1 MRGAVCFDFE
11 ENLYWWFMKLDPG
24 TRFGSY
30 EIAHR
35 IGSGGMGD
43 VYRARDLRLGR
54 DLAIKFLHDD
64 LARNTLQ
71 LHRFER
77 EARAAS
83 ALNHPSIITIYEVGE
98 YEGHPYI
105 AMEYIEGQR
114 LRDFLSTE
122 PVSIERGLEIGVAIA
137 DGLAAAHARGIVHRD
152 LKPENIMVTAER
164 RIKILD
170 FGLAKPADDP
180 AIPVDSNAATMPGVV
195 LGTAGYMAPEQTR
208 GRAADFRSDQFS
220 FGTVLYE
227 VFGGQSPFHRG
238 TTMETMAAILR
249 DTPPPLAER
258 RPDVPEDI
266 TDIINRCLKKDPAE
280 RYASTADLAHD
291 LRHVQQRFTSG
302 SRSGRLSFTAAPKRW
317 HAPLFVAAAV
327 AVATLAIGLTLTRPD
342 KPDTPAVQQAGSAM
356 PQIKSVVVLPF
367 QEPADYPDWRERGIA
382 MAQSLSAR
390 LGSVP
395 GIQIIPPSGF
405 PAGIDRRDIRTL
417 ARHVGA
423 TIALVVTLEI
433 SGDRIRAAYSLQHP
447 TEGVQFD
454 SGTVDGSVEDLF
466 GFGDRLAERVAQSF
480 QGRIPPR
487 AAADLLTPSSQ
498 DRFMLATAAML
509 RYDEPASI
517 DYALTLLEPLA
528 EANPESAL
536 VHAALGRAY
545 QLKYVIASDPVWAD
559 RAATASRKALQLD
572 PGIPDVHVTLG
583 QLYIMIGRPEE
594 AIRDLEHALQIRPDD
609 PEARLS
615 LAQALGMSG
624 KLERAEETYQAAIAQ
639 RPQYWAG
646 YNKLGVFYLRTGRL
660 DHAIPQFRKA
670 VSLAPDNGRA
680 FANLSGVLFM
690 KALFAEAVETS
701 KRAIEVQPTNPGG
714 FVNLGTGYYFLGR
727 FEESRDAFQKAIELS
742 PNSAKYRFNLGDTL
756 FAMGAENEMKEAYG
770 EGIRLAEAALQL
782 NPSDATTHAQLVLAC
797 SRRGDVPR
805 AKHHLD
811 TALELEPENWE
822 VMYFAAVF
830 ALERGD
836 TEGAVEWIQRA
847 VTAGYPAAWIAA
859 DPALR
864 SIRQHPQIARIIAE
878 SVRTPART

>member
-1 MRGAVCFDFE
+1 
-11 ENLYWWFMKLDPG
+11 MKLDPG

-30 EIAHR
+30 EIAHL

-64 LARNTLQ
+64 LAKNKLQ

-83 ALNHPSIITIYEVGE
+83 ALNHPSIVTIYEVGE
-98 YEGHPYI
+98 YEGYPYI
-105 AMEYIEGQR
+105 AMEFIEGQR

-122 PVSIERGLEIGVAIA
+122 PVSIERGLEIGVAVA

-180 AIPVDSNAATMPGVV
+180 SILVDSNAATSPGVV
-195 LGTAGYMAPEQTR
+195 LGTAGYMAPEQAK

-220 FGTVLYE
+220 LGTILYE
-227 VFGGQSPFHRG
+227 VFGGQSPFRRA
-238 TTMETMAAILR
+238 TSMETMAAILR

-266 TDIINRCLKKDPAE
+266 TDIIERCLKKDPPE

-291 LRHVQQRFTSG
+291 LRHVQQRFGSG
-302 SRSGRLSFTAAPKRW
+302 SRSGRLSFTAPPARW
-317 HAPLFVAAAV
+317 RAPLFVAAAV
-327 AVATLAIGLTLTRPD
+327 VVATVALGLMLMRPADPVRPAAQTTGTTL
-342 KPDTPAVQQAGSAM
+342 

-367 QEPADYPDWRERGIA
+367 LESSGDPEWRERGNA
-382 MAQSLSAR
+382 MAQTLSAS

-405 PAGIDRRDIRTL
+405 PQDIDHRDIRTL
-417 ARHVGA
+417 ARYVGA
-423 TIALVVTLEI
+423 TIALVVTLERD
-433 SGDRIRAAYSLQHP
+433 GNRIRAAYSLQHP

-454 SGTVDGSVEDLF
+454 AGKVEGSVEDLF
-466 GFGDRLAERVAQSF
+466 GFGDRLAERVAESF

-487 AAADLLTPSSQ
+487 PASDLLTSASQ

-517 DYALTLLEPLA
+517 DYAITLLEPLA
-528 EANPESAL
+528 EANPDSAL
-536 VHAALGRAY
+536 VHAALGRTY
-545 QLKYVIASDPVWAD
+545 QLKYVIASDPVWAE
-559 RAATASRKALQLD
+559 RATTTSRKALRLD
-572 PGIPDVHVTLG
+572 PGIPDVHITLG
-583 QLYIMIGRPEE
+583 QLYILTGRPEE
-594 AIRDLEHALQIRPDD
+594 AIRDLEHALQIRPND
-609 PEARLS
+609 PEAMLS

-624 KLERAEETYQAAIAQ
+624 KLERAEQTYQAAIAQ

-646 YNKLGVFYLRTGRL
+646 YNRLGFFYLTTGRV
-660 DHAIPQFRKA
+660 DQAIPQFRKA
-670 VSLAPDNGRA
+670 VSLTPDNGRA
-680 FANLSGVLFM
+680 LANLSAALVM
-690 KALFAEAVETS
+690 KSLFAEAVETS
-701 KRAIEVQPTNPGG
+701 RRATQVQPTNPGG
-714 FVNLGTGYYFLGR
+714 FINLATAYYYLGR
-727 FEESRDAFQKAIELS
+727 FEASRTSFEKAVELS
-742 PNSAKYRFNLGDTL
+742 PISARYRFNLGDTL
-756 FAMGAENEMKEAYG
+756 FAMGAEEEMKQAYR
-770 EGIRLAEAALQL
+770 EGIRLAQATLEL
-782 NPSDATTHAQLVLAC
+782 NPSDAITHGQLVLAC
-797 SRRGDVPR
+797 SRTGDVPR

-811 TALELEPENWE
+811 TALELAPDSED

-836 TEGAVEWIQRA
+836 TEGAVEWIHRA
-847 VTAGYPAAWIAA
+847 VAAGFPAAWIAA

-864 SIRQHPQIARIIAE
+864 SIRQHPRIARIIAE
-878 SVRTPART
+878 SAQTPART

>member
-1 MRGAVCFDFE
+1 
-11 ENLYWWFMKLDPG
+11 MKLDPG

-30 EIAHR
+30 EIAHL
-35 IGSGGMGD
+35 IGRGGMGD

-122 PVSIERGLEIGVAIA
+122 PISIERALEIGVAIA

-152 LKPENIMVTAER
+152 LKPENIMITTER

-180 AIPVDSNAATMPGVV
+180 ALPFDSNAATMPGVV
-195 LGTAGYMAPEQTR
+195 LGTAGYMAPEQAK

-220 FGTVLYE
+220 FGTILYE
-227 VFGGQSPFHRG
+227 VFGGQSPFRRA
-238 TTMETMAAILR
+238 TSMETMAAILS

-266 TDIINRCLKKDPAE
+266 AEIVDRCLKKDPAE

-291 LRHVQQRFTSG
+291 LRHVQQQFASG
-302 SRSGRLSFTAAPKRW
+302 SRSGRLSFTAAPRRW

-327 AVATLAIGLTLTRPD
+327 AVATLAIGLTLMRPD
-342 KPDTPAVQQAGSAM
+342 EPAAPAGRQAGLTM
-356 PQIKSVVVLPF
+356 PQVKSVVVLPF
-367 QEPADYPDWRERGIA
+367 LESSGDPEWQERGNA
-382 MAQSLSAR
+382 MAQTLSAS
-390 LGSVP
+390 LGSVS
-395 GIQIIPPSGF
+395 GLQVIPPSGF
-405 PAGIDRRDIRTL
+405 PADINRRDIRAL
-417 ARHVGA
+417 ARYFGA
-423 TIALVVTLEI
+423 TIALVVTMDR

-466 GFGDRLAERVAQSF
+466 GFGDRLAERVAESF

-487 AAADLLTPSSQ
+487 AAADLLTPASQ
-498 DRFMLATAAML
+498 DRFMLASAAML

-517 DYALTLLEPLA
+517 DYAIELLEPLA
-528 EANPESAL
+528 EANADSAL

-545 QLKYVIASDPVWAD
+545 QLKYVIASDPVWAE
-559 RAATASRKALQLD
+559 RATTASRKALQLD
-572 PGIPDVHVTLG
+572 PGIPDVHVALG
-583 QLYIMIGRPEE
+583 QLYILTGRPEE
-594 AIRDLEHALQIRPDD
+594 AIRDLEHALKIRPDD
-609 PEARLS
+609 PEAMLS

-624 KLERAEETYQAAIAQ
+624 KVERAEETFQAAIAQ
-639 RPQYWAG
+639 RPQYWAS
-646 YNKLGVFYLRTGRL
+646 YNRLGVFYYTSGRF
-660 DHAIPQFRKA
+660 DEAIPQLRKA
-670 VSLAPDNGRA
+670 SSLSPDNGRVL
-680 FANLSGVLFM
+680 ANLGGALLQKS
-690 KALFAEAVETS
+690 LFAEAVKTS
-701 KRAIEVQPTNPGG
+701 KRATEVQPSTPSG
-714 FVNLGTGYYFLGR
+714 FISLGTAYYYLGR
-727 FEESRDAFQKAIELS
+727 LEESRAAFAKAVELS
-742 PNSAKYRFNLGDTL
+742 PHSTRYRFNLGDTL
-756 FAMGAENEMKEAYG
+756 FAMGAKEEMNEAYR
-770 EGIRLAEAALQL
+770 EGIRLAQAALEL
-782 NPSDATTHAQLVLAC
+782 NPSDAMTHAQLVLAC
-797 SRRGDVPR
+797 SRTGDVPR

-811 TALELEPENWE
+811 SALELAPESGD

-836 TEGAVEWIQRA
+836 TETAVDWIQRA
-847 VTAGYPAAWIAA
+847 VKAGYPSAWIAA

-878 SVRTPART
+878 SARTPART

>member
-1 MRGAVCFDFE
+1 
-11 ENLYWWFMKLDPG
+11 MKLDPG

-30 EIAHR
+30 EIAHL

-54 DLAIKFLHDD
+54 DLAIKFLHAD

-83 ALNHPSIITIYEVGE
+83 ALSHPSIITIYEVGE

-105 AMEYIEGQR
+105 AMEFIEGQR

-122 PVSIERGLEIGVAIA
+122 PVSIERGLEMGVAIA

-170 FGLAKPADDP
+170 FGLAKPVEDP
-180 AIPVDSNAATMPGVV
+180 SIPVDPNAATMPGVV
-195 LGTAGYMAPEQTR
+195 LGTAGYMAPEQAK

-220 FGTVLYE
+220 FGTILYE
-227 VFGGQSPFHRG
+227 VFGGQSPFRRA
-238 TTMETMAAILR
+238 TSMETMAAILR
-249 DTPPPLAER
+249 DTPPPLADQ

-266 TDIINRCLKKDPAE
+266 ADIIDRCLKKDPAE

-291 LRHVQQRFTSG
+291 LRHVQQRFASG
-302 SRSGRLSFTAAPKRW
+302 SRSGRLSITAPPKRW

-327 AVATLAIGLTLTRPD
+327 AVATLAIGLTLMRTDERP
-342 KPDTPAVQQAGSAM
+342 PAVHAPGKAL

-367 QEPADYPDWRERGIA
+367 LESSGDPEWQERGNA
-382 MAQSLSAR
+382 MAQTLSAS

-405 PAGIDRRDIRTL
+405 PPGIDRRDIRAL
-417 ARHVGA
+417 ARYVGA
-423 TIALVVTLEI
+423 TIALVVTLDR

-466 GFGDRLAERVAQSF
+466 GFGDRLAERVAASF
-480 QGRIPPR
+480 EGRVAPR
-487 AAADLLTPSSQ
+487 SAADLLTPASQ
-498 DRFMLATAAML
+498 DRFMLASAAML

-517 DYALTLLEPLA
+517 DYAITLLEPLA
-528 EANPESAL
+528 EANPDSAL

-545 QLKYVIASDPVWAD
+545 QLKYPITSDPVWAE
-559 RAATASRKALQLD
+559 RATTASRKALQLD
-572 PGIPDVHVTLG
+572 PGIPDVHITLG
-583 QLYIMIGRPEE
+583 KLYLMTGRPDE
-594 AIRDLEHALQIRPDD
+594 AVRDLEHALRIRPDD
-609 PEARLS
+609 PEAMLS
-615 LAQALGMSG
+615 LAQALGDSG
-624 KLERAEETYQAAIAQ
+624 KLERAEQTYREAIAQ

-646 YNKLGVFYLRTGRL
+646 YNRLGFFYYNTGRL
-660 DHAIPQFRKA
+660 DQAIPQFRQA
-670 VSLAPDNGRA
+670 VSLTPDNGRA
-680 FANLSGVLFM
+680 LANLSGALLM
-690 KALFAEAVETS
+690 NSLFAEAVQTS
-701 KRAIEVQPTNPGG
+701 RRATEVQPTNPGG
-714 FVNLGTGYYFLGR
+714 FVNLGTAYYYLGR
-727 FEESRDAFQKAIELS
+727 LEESREALQKAVELS
-742 PNSAKYRFNLGDTL
+742 PNSARYRFNLGDTL
-756 FAMGAENEMKEAYG
+756 FAMGAKEEMREVYG
-770 EGIRLAEAALQL
+770 EGIRLAAAALEL
-782 NPSDATTHAQLVLAC
+782 NPSDARTHGQLVLAC
-797 SRRGDVPR
+797 SRTGDVPR
-805 AKHHLD
+805 ARHHLD
-811 TALELEPENWE
+811 TALELAPGNFE
-822 VMYFAAVF
+822 VLHFAALF

-836 TEGAVEWIQRA
+836 TESAVEWIQRA
-847 VTAGYPAAWIAA
+847 VAADYPPAWVAA

-878 SVRTPART
+878 SARTPART

>member
-1 MRGAVCFDFE
+1 
-11 ENLYWWFMKLDPG
+11 MKLDPG

-30 EIAHR
+30 EIAHL

-83 ALNHPSIITIYEVGE
+83 SLNHPSIITIYEVGE

-105 AMEYIEGQR
+105 AMEFIEGQR

-122 PVSIERGLEIGVAIA
+122 PVSIERCLEMSVAIA

-170 FGLAKPADDP
+170 FGLAKPADESLS
-180 AIPVDSNAATMPGVV
+180 PVDPNAATMPGVV
-195 LGTAGYMAPEQTR
+195 LGTAGYMAPEQAK

-220 FGTVLYE
+220 FGTILYE
-227 VFGGQSPFHRG
+227 IFGGQSPFRRA
-238 TTMETMAAILR
+238 TSMETMAAILR
-249 DTPPPLAER
+249 DAPPPLADR

-266 TDIINRCLKKDPAE
+266 ADIIDRCLRKDPAE

-291 LRHVQQRFTSG
+291 LRHVQQRFASG
-302 SRSGRLSFTAAPKRW
+302 SRSGRLSFAAPARRW

-327 AVATLAIGLTLTRPD
+327 AVATLAIGLTLMRPD
-342 KPDTPAVQQAGSAM
+342 ERPPAVHAPGKAL

-367 QEPADYPDWRERGIA
+367 LESSGDPEWQERGNA
-382 MAQSLSAR
+382 MAQTLSAS

-395 GIQIIPPSGF
+395 GIQVIPPSGF
-405 PAGIDRRDIRTL
+405 PTGIDRRDIRAL
-417 ARHVGA
+417 ARYFGA
-423 TIALVVTLEI
+423 TIALVVTLDR

-454 SGTVDGSVEDLF
+454 SGRVDGSVEDLF
-466 GFGDRLAERVAQSF
+466 GFGDRLAEQVAESF
-480 QGRIPPR
+480 QGRVAPR
-487 AAADLLTPSSQ
+487 SAADLLTPASQ

-528 EANPESAL
+528 EANPDSAL
-536 VHAALGRAY
+536 VHAAVGRAY
-545 QLKYVIASDPVWAD
+545 QLKYVIASDPVWAE
-559 RAATASRKALQLD
+559 RATTASRKALQLD

-583 QLYIMIGRPEE
+583 QLYILTGRPEE
-594 AIRDLEHALQIRPDD
+594 AIRDLEHALEIRPHD
-609 PEARLS
+609 PEAMLS

-624 KLERAEETYQAAIAQ
+624 KVERAEETFQAAIAQ
-639 RPQYWAG
+639 RPQYWAP
-646 YNKLGVFYLRTGRL
+646 YNRLGVFYYNRGRF
-660 DHAIPQFRKA
+660 DEAIPQLRKA
-670 VSLAPDNGRA
+670 VSLSPDNGRA
-680 FANLSGVLFM
+680 LANLGGALLNKS
-690 KALFAEAVETS
+690 LFAEAVNTS
-701 KRAIEVQPTNPGG
+701 RRATEVQPTNPSG
-714 FVNLGTGYYFLGR
+714 FISLGTAYYYLGR
-727 FEESRDAFQKAIELS
+727 FEESRDAFQKAVELS
-742 PNSAKYRFNLGDTL
+742 PHSAKYRFNLGDTL
-756 FAMGAENEMKEAYG
+756 FAIGAKEEMKEAYG
-770 EGIRLAEAALQL
+770 EGIRLAQAALEL
-782 NPSDATTHAQLVLAC
+782 NPSDAMTHAQLVLAC
-797 SRRGDVPR
+797 SRTGDVPR
-805 AKHHLD
+805 ARHHLD
-811 TALELEPENWE
+811 TALELAPESGD
-822 VMYFAAVF
+822 VMFFAGVF
-830 ALERGD
+830 TLERGD
-836 TEGAVEWIQRA
+836 TEAAVNWIQRA
-847 VTAGYPAAWIAA
+847 VIAGYTPAWIAA

-864 SIRQHPQIARIIAE
+864 SIRQHPRIARMIAE
-878 SVRTPART
+878 SARPPART